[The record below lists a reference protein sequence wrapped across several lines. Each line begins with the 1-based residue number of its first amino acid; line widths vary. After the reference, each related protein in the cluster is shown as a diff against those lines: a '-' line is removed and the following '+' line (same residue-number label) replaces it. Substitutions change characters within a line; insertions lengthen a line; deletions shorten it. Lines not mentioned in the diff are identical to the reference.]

1 MEFFMLKIT
10 LSCQNLNLSKKLF
23 FLKIR
28 QKSNYHVRDIS
39 LGVLLRINMGLHD
52 RHILGGRKITGAA
65 AHVKV
70 LKKIY
75 WVTPFA
81 PRGCEW
87 GHFYFYILKNTSHA
101 NPGVVLMLHRVT

>member
-1 MEFFMLKIT
+1 MLKIT
-10 LSCQNLNLSKKLF
+10 LSRRNLNLSKKIF

-52 RHILGGRKITGAA
+52 RHVLSGRKITGAA

-75 WVTPFA
+75 LVTPFA
-81 PRGCEW
+81 PSGGEW
-87 GHFYFYILKNTSHA
+87 GHFGFYIFLNTSHA
-101 NPGVVLMLHRVT
+101 NQGVVIMLHRVTK